1 MFNELLNRR
10 STFFVKEQIVVN
22 NENVI
27 KIASSLS
34 EFGLV
39 PSANKGIGFK
49 ITPNGIIQEEV
60 LSLEMKT
67 FDDSFKIVFNV
78 DRIDLIRNKIS
89 ATDNIEDI
97 DSFIEKTKKIFSV
110 LKNAYSLIVTRV
122 ALCTNT
128 CYDIPSAFIDN
139 VYGKLVSSDETPVEW
154 QIRKVLRGN
163 LVSESHIQINSVYT
177 LSRNLAQIG
186 FENTAKD
193 RILCEIDINTAPVV
207 NLQLKDSDID
217 AFWTAAS
224 TDIIEATGNY
234 FEQLSYE

>member
-1 MFNELLNRR
+1 MFNEFLNRR
-10 STFFVKEQIVVN
+10 STFFVKEQIIVN

-27 KIASSLS
+27 KIASSLGK
-34 EFGLV
+34 FGLV

-89 ATDNIEDI
+89 ATDNLEDI
-97 DSFIEKTKKIFSV
+97 YSFVEKTKEIFSI
-110 LKNAYSLIVTRV
+110 LKNVYSLIVTRV
-122 ALCTNT
+122 ALSTNT
-128 CYDIPSAFIDN
+128 SYDIPSAFIDN
-139 VYGKLVSSDETPVEW
+139 IYGKLVNSDETPVEW
-154 QIRKVLRGN
+154 QIRKVLRASLAPEN
-163 LVSESHIQINSVYT
+163 HIQTNNVYT

-193 RILCEIDINTAPVV
+193 RILCEIDINTVPIV
-207 NLQLKDSDID
+207 NLKLEDSDID
-217 AFWTAAS
+217 AFWTTAS

-234 FEQLSYE
+234 SKQLSYE